1 MGDQWNVCDT
11 SFHEGLGE
19 DSGWAVGGFG
29 CILGGFAGF
38 PSCVDA
44 FVLYIVIFVYGAW
57 EFDVEL
63 LWGFIVLMI
72 DRMTY

>member
-1 MGDQWNVCDT
+1 
-11 SFHEGLGE
+11 LGE

-63 LWGFIVLMI
+63 L
-72 DRMTY
+72 